1 MVSVMHVST
10 AQLPPGGGDDVIVTT
25 GDAVIML
32 DGASAFTPVPVP
44 ASVYADSLARDI
56 ARIMGTRP
64 GGDLRGILAD
74 AITATAH
81 NLDLRPGAS
90 PSSTVIIFRRAGNYA
105 DCLVL
110 GDSLAVLAGQAI
122 TDGRLARIGQGIRER
137 YRERLTDGHGYND
150 EHRHLLRELQREQAR
165 WRNRAGGYW
174 IAEADPGAAEQAL
187 ATQYPADS
195 VPWAVLATD
204 GAYKTMTHLG
214 LADWSALHDAS
225 AQDLAD
231 LLQQCHSWEASD
243 DPDGQKLPRA
253 KRHDDK
259 SLAVA
264 EFSRI

>member
-1 MVSVMHVST
+1 M
-10 AQLPPGGGDDVIVTT
+10 IVTT
-25 GDAVIML
+25 ADAVIML

-44 ASVYADSLARDI
+44 APVYADHLAHDI

-74 AITATAH
+74 AISVTARD
-81 NLDLRPGAS
+81 LDLRPGAS
-90 PSSTVIIFRRAGNYA
+90 PSSTVIILRRGGSYA

-122 TDGRLARIGQGIRER
+122 TDNRLARIGQDIRER
-137 YRERLTDGHGYND
+137 YRERLTDGHGYDD
-150 EHRHLLRELQREQAR
+150 EHRHLLRELQHEQAR
-165 WRNRAGGYW
+165 WRNRTGGYW

-187 ATQYPADS
+187 ATHYPAES

-214 LADWSALHDAS
+214 LADWSALRGS
-225 AQDLAD
+225 SSQDLAD
-231 LLQQCHSWEASD
+231 FLQQCHDWEASD

-253 KRHDDK
+253 KPHDDK
-259 SLAVA
+259 SLVAA
-264 EFSRI
+264 EFGPY